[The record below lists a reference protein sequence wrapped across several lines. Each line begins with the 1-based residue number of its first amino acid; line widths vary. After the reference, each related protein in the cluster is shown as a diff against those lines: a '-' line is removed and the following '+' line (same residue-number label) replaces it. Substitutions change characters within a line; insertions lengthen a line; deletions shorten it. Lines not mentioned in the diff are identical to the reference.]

1 MHFDNIRV
9 SRKLWGMFLVLMLA
23 MLVISGLQQVRTN
36 RAMAQAV
43 DAVMDIEHRI
53 SQAVRWRGDTETS
66 VTMVMGGAVTTDSV
80 LAQQYDARLKQ
91 IAGGIESLKDSI
103 VASVKDPEEKASLDS
118 VLAARKAV
126 VDATAKTWELK
137 GAGDAVATQ
146 NFADEQLTPLVGKLL
161 KAQDEFVGV
170 LEKHGTAV
178 LAQAEMSRT
187 QHAVEGLVA
196 TAALILFFLFLVWK
210 LVRSITVPLQQ
221 AGGLI
226 DAIAAG
232 DLTREL
238 HATRKDEFGHMLRAL
253 SRMAE
258 KLRSVVGDVR
268 TGVDAVSLASSE
280 IASGNQNLSSRTEQA
295 AANLQQTAA
304 SMEQLTATV
313 TQSTDT
319 ARQANQLAANAAQ
332 AATRGG
338 QVVGQVVSTMEEI
351 THSSRKI
358 ADIISVIDG
367 IAFQTN
373 ILALN
378 AAVEAARAGEQG
390 RGFAVVASE
399 VRSLAG
405 RSADAAKEIKQLIGA
420 SVENV
425 ETGSRQV
432 AEAGQSMQEI
442 VASVQ
447 RVSDLIGEITASS
460 TEQRDGISQ
469 VNQAVTQ
476 LDQMTQ
482 QNAALVEQSTA
493 AATALR
499 DQAQHL
505 TGVVSVFNVGAVALV
520 RAPLARAPLPRAPLP
535 RAALPRTATA
545 TARPAALKAAT
556 APRKLGAPAAARP
569 TVSGPV
575 RTKTAPAGGGPSAP
589 RASGA
594 RAAPAAR
601 IAAPPVAKRPAA
613 APAEGDWES
622 F

>member
-1 MHFDNIRV
+1 M
-9 SRKLWGMFLVLMLA
+9 
-23 MLVISGLQQVRTN
+23 
-36 RAMAQAV
+36 
-43 DAVMDIEHRI
+43 
-53 SQAVRWRGDTETS
+53 
-66 VTMVMGGAVTTDSV
+66 
-80 LAQQYDARLKQ
+80 
-91 IAGGIESLKDSI
+91 
-103 VASVKDPEEKASLDS
+103 
-118 VLAARKAV
+118 LAARKAV

-268 TGVDAVSLASSE
+268 TGVDAVSLASWE

-520 RAPLARAPLPRAPLP
+520 RAPLA
-535 RAALPRTATA
+535 
-545 TARPAALKAAT
+545 
-556 APRKLGAPAAARP
+556 
-569 TVSGPV
+569 
-575 RTKTAPAGGGPSAP
+575 
-589 RASGA
+589 
-594 RAAPAAR
+594 
-601 IAAPPVAKRPAA
+601 
-613 APAEGDWES
+613 
-622 F
+622 